1 MIESLPIILNP
12 ASGPDRPVLHALNR
26 GFGQELDWQIYLTR
40 KAGDGLRHAQ
50 ELVAAGARRIA
61 VCGGDGS
68 VKELAIAL
76 AGTDVELAILP
87 GGTGNALATE
97 LGIPLDLTQA
107 AQLAASSTARVR
119 KIDLGKVGDD
129 VFVLR
134 ASLGLETLVV
144 TNTPRNL
151 KNELGQLAYPLT
163 ALNQLSQIPL
173 TRYTLDIDGVQIET
187 SGVQCTIANSA
198 QMGVTGLN
206 LAQGVSVDDGL
217 LDVIVVTTADFAA
230 LANIAASN
238 FLGQD
243 LGSDILHWQGRVI
256 RVDAD
261 PVQDIALGGH
271 VIGQTPGTLSVW
283 PQGLNVVVPG
293 RT

>member
-1 MIESLPIILNP
+1 MGLFDFVK
-12 ASGPDRPVLHALNR
+12 SG
-26 GFGQELDWQIYLTR
+26 
-40 KAGDGLRHAQ
+40 
-50 ELVAAGARRIA
+50 
-61 VCGGDGS
+61 

-87 GGTGNALATE
+87 GGTGNAVATE

-107 AQLAASSTARVR
+107 AQLAASPTARIR
-119 KIDLGKVGDD
+119 KIDLGKVGDEL
-129 VFVLR
+129 FVLR

-163 ALNQLSQIPL
+163 ALNQLGQVPL
-173 TRYTLDIDGVQIET
+173 TKYTLDIDGERIET

-217 LDVIVVTTADFAA
+217 LDVIVVTTADVAA
-230 LANIAASN
+230 LANIAVSN

-243 LGSDILHWQGRVI
+243 LGNDILHWQGREI
-256 RVDAD
+256 HVDAD
-261 PVQDIALGGH
+261 PEQEVALGGH
-271 VIGQTPGTLSVW
+271 VICKTPATLSVW
-283 PQGLNVVVPG
+283 PHGLNVVVPA
-293 RT
+293 

>member
-1 MIESLPIILNP
+1 MIDWLPVIINP

-26 GFGQELDWQIYLTR
+26 GFGQELDWRVFLTH
-40 KAGDGLRHAQ
+40 KAGDGLRHAE
-50 ELVAAGARRIA
+50 ELIAAGARRIA
-61 VCGGDGS
+61 VSGGDGS
-68 VKELAIAL
+68 VKEMAIAL

-107 AQLAASSTARVR
+107 AQLAASPTARIR

-129 VFVLR
+129 IFVLR

-163 ALNQLSQIPL
+163 ALYQLGQIPL
-173 TRYTLDIDGVQIET
+173 TTYTLDIDGQRIET

-217 LDVIVVTTADFAA
+217 LDVIVVTTADVAA
-230 LANIAASN
+230 LANIAVSN

-243 LGSDILHWQGRVI
+243 LGNDILHWQGREI

-261 PVQDIALGGH
+261 PEQDIALGGH
-271 VIGQTPGTLSVW
+271 VIGKTPTTISVW
-283 PQGLNVVVPG
+283 PHGLNVVVPG
-293 RT
+293 